1 MKRIFLILTLPLLLG
16 ACSVKTPEPEGQP
29 PAQAPAES
37 HEAADVSNLP
47 DTVNATIT
55 MEDGGVIELELYPKI
70 APQSVY
76 NFVALARSG
85 FYDGLTFHRIK
96 SGFMIQGGDPDG
108 SGTGGPGYGIKGE
121 FAQNGFANPLRHT
134 RGVLSMARQGDPMY
148 DSAGSQ
154 FFIVHEDS
162 TFLDGAYAGFG
173 KVTSGM
179 DVVDRI
185 ASVSTDRYD
194 RPLEE
199 VKMKSVTIQGADLP
213 EPTRIK

>member
-16 ACSVKTPEPEGQP
+16 ACSVKTPEPEGQA

-134 RGVLSMARQGDPMY
+134 RGTLSMARQGDPMY

-185 ASVSTDRYD
+185 ASVPTDRYD